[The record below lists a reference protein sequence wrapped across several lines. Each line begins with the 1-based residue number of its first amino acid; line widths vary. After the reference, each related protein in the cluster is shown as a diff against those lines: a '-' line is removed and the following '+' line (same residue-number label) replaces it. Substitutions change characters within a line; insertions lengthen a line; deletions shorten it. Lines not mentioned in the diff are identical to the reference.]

1 MYIIDNTDYFLDNE
15 TILMFDLNN
24 FEILQNLWVHIDC
37 VDEGTNYIN
46 ERWYIQRNKEEMYMI
61 SILWNDTEFIDL
73 TAVLTEIEQK
83 NNFYKTG
90 AQYVNEKGT

>member
-61 SILWNDTEFIDL
+61 CILLNDTEFIDL

-83 NNFYKTG
+83 NNFFKTG
-90 AQYVNEKGT
+90 AVCD